1 MSEKANNVNTN
12 EGAKPQAQSER
23 KPMDKSVA
31 QKTAQAENLTSGGHP
46 LPSDWFRRIVL
57 IWIGYAVAM
66 LAGSA
71 ASYACIWYATET
83 TGSPL
88 SLAFLYVLAFLPT
101 GLLSPFGGV
110 LADRLNRKTII
121 VASDSIM
128 ALASFALA
136 AWIFIVGPGFVP
148 VALYCAAYGLVSG
161 FRTPAYNATMPLLVP
176 ARHLVRINS
185 MDTLLGSIS
194 LIAGPALGILLYTS
208 FGLQSTLL
216 LGSIGA
222 AIAAATMLLAVIP
235 SDQGTHEHAGAW
247 ASLREGASALA
258 KQRGL
263 LVLTIGVSL
272 GMLAYGPIDS
282 LIPLMVH
289 NHFGGD
295 GLAASLVAAV
305 MGIGLFVG
313 SVGLMIVN
321 PQKKLA
327 RIIVVAAYIVGGGA
341 VASGMIPST
350 GFWVFVVC
358 IGVLAIAC
366 AWFNAPLMTLLQ
378 KGVPEEKLGRVMG
391 LFTAMNGMAIPA
403 GTAVGG
409 AVAEATGTPLFFVID
424 GAFLLVLAT
433 FLALSKSVRAL
444 DANSDE

>member
-1 MSEKANNVNTN
+1 MSDKASAGSAHKRID
-12 EGAKPQAQSER
+12 EGAAQ
-23 KPMDKSVA
+23 
-31 QKTAQAENLTSGGHP
+31 QAEQAGNLTAGGHP
-46 LPSDWFRRIVL
+46 LPPDWFRRIVL

-110 LADRLNRKTII
+110 LADRFNRKII
-121 VASDSIM
+121 IMTSDSIM
-128 ALASFALA
+128 ALASVALA
-136 AWIFIVGPGFVP
+136 AWVLFAGPGFTP

-176 ARHLVRINS
+176 ARHLVRLNS

-208 FGLQSTLL
+208 FGLQSTLF
-216 LGSIGA
+216 LGGIGA

-235 SDQGTHEHAGAW
+235 SDQGTREQAGAW

-258 KQRGL
+258 EQRGL

-272 GMLAYGPIDS
+272 GMLAYGPLDS
-282 LIPLMVH
+282 LLPLMVH
-289 NHFGGD
+289 NHFDGD

-305 MGIGLFVG
+305 MGIGLLVG
-313 SVGLMIVN
+313 SVALMAVN
-321 PQKKLA
+321 PQKRLA

-341 VASGMIPST
+341 VASGLVPRT

-358 IGVLAIAC
+358 IGILAIAC

-391 LFTAMNGMAIPA
+391 LFTAMNGLAIPA

-409 AVAEATGTPLFFVID
+409 AIAEVTGTPLFFLID
-424 GAFLLVLAT
+424 GIFLLLLAT
-433 FLALSKSVRAL
+433 TLVLSKSVRKL
-444 DANSDE
+444 DSDS